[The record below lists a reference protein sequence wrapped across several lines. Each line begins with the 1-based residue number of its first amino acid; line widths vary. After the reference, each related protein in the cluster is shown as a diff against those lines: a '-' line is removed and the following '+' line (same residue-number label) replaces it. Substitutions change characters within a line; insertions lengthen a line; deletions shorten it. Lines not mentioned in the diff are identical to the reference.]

1 MEIRRPPSRLQCAK
15 TRSRRAGQLE
25 LIAGHRYPPLVI
37 TFCWELVLPATA
49 VHNACGHPTVSMAKR
64 LQERLRH
71 CRMACRTPMTIGKKM
86 NRIGH
91 HVVEIDANMRK
102 LAKDRRGKA
111 EFRGKEIACA
121 LMGQDH
127 PHALRR
133 FFPDSA
139 QDETDNFDRLS
150 RIQALGSRLTG

>member
-1 MEIRRPPSRLQCAK
+1 
-15 TRSRRAGQLE
+15 
-25 LIAGHRYPPLVI
+25 
-37 TFCWELVLPATA
+37 
-49 VHNACGHPTVSMAKR
+49 MAKR
-64 LQERLRH
+64 LQESLRH
-71 CRMACRTPMTIGKKM
+71 CRMARRTPMTIGKKM

-91 HVVEIDANMRK
+91 HVVQIDANMRK

-111 EFRGKEIACA
+111 EFRAKEIACA

-139 QDETDNFDRLS
+139 QDQADNFDRMF